1 MINPLNLPI
10 TINTKTYEK
19 MKTKLLM
26 FMMAIGMM
34 LAAPTISYAQ
44 ITDDDLDYQG
54 GTSGNG
60 EYGPVSLEPEIVEGV
75 LSHINKTITNYFVE
89 DCGVVTIWIVDEKG
103 NLYISE
109 EVNTSEETT
118 LVIDIKSLPAQKYT
132 IICFTPFGQQKA
144 KFEIYK

>member
-1 MINPLNLPI
+1 
-10 TINTKTYEK
+10 

-34 LAAPTISYAQ
+34 LAAPTITYAQ

-54 GTSGNG
+54 STTGN
-60 EYGPVSLEPEIVEGV
+60 EDYGPVSLDPVIVEGV

-89 DCGVVTIWIVDEKG
+89 DCGVVTIWIADEKG
-103 NLYISE
+103 NLYISK
-109 EVNTSEETT
+109 EVNTTEQAEV
-118 LVIDIKSLPAQKYT
+118 VIDVRSLPAQKYT